1 MELRFIDKSLYLP
14 EKKILVVADL
24 HIGYEEGLEEQ
35 GILIPRFQFKQVVSD
50 LERIFRKIGR
60 GKVKEVVILG
70 DLKHEFSGILKQE
83 WKETLDLL
91 DYLESKVGRK
101 GKIILIK
108 GNHDTIL
115 EPLAK
120 RKKLKVKDYYVKGD
134 VVFLHGHKSFPKCL
148 DKKIKTLILGHLH
161 PAITIREGAKSEIYK
176 CFLVGKWKG
185 KEVVILPSFFP
196 LIEGQDV
203 GMEKT
208 NLASEF
214 NFKLKNFEVYV
225 PIDVDEVLDF
235 GKLKKVGRLVE

>member
-1 MELRFIDKSLYLP
+1 MKFI
-14 EKKILVVADL
+14 EKALWLEKEKILVVADL
-24 HIGYEEGLEEQ
+24 HLGYEEGLQEQ
-35 GILIPRFQFKQVVSD
+35 GVFLPRFQFKQVVSD
-50 LERIFRKIGR
+50 LEKIFKKIGG
-60 GKVKEVVILG
+60 GKVEEVIILG

-91 DYLESKVGRK
+91 DFLKNKVK
-101 GKIILIK
+101 KIILIK

-115 EPLAK
+115 EPLAR
-120 RKKLKVKDYYVKGD
+120 RKELKVKDYYVKKD